1 MIICI
6 CRRISDRELAQH
18 APCGKDFDDI
28 QFDTGVSSQCGQCE
42 SAARDVVARHCSTA
56 QQQLC
61 NLRKAEG
68 LAA

>member
-18 APCGKDFDDI
+18 ARCGKDFEDI
-28 QFDTGVSSQCGQCE
+28 QRDTGVSSQCGRCE
-42 SAARDVVARHCSTA
+42 SAAREVVARHCSPA

-61 NLRKAEG
+61 ARREP
-68 LAA
+68 LAMAA